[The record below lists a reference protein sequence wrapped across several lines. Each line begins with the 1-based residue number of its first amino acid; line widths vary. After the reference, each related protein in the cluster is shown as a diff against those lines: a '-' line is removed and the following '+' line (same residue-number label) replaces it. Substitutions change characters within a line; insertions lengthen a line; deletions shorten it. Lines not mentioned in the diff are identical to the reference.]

1 MPRNHIYTEKR
12 LFRSKNCSFERHFV
26 SNATVTWA
34 RKRNGILYKD
44 LILNSAISTRSKKLQ
59 PENVRTTA
67 LKLGLSEEKIIFSY
81 MRETPEVCGAMQD
94 WDDIPNICIAVIREL
109 KAFFT
114 FQQAHDRVLHVIKLY
129 VTQVITVLRAFSDVK
144 RLAFF
149 VNEMIETL
157 LEVPAYS
164 AMIDQQVFAFTNG
177 DRDRIVARGFVLRR
191 ITSTEVRAL
200 LMKDKGKFFKA
211 EIMRSE
217 SFGNTQ
223 HNNAGGSN

>member
-1 MPRNHIYTEKR
+1 MPRNLIYPEKR

-26 SNATVTWA
+26 SNATVAWA

-67 LKLGLSEEKIIFSY
+67 LKLGLSEEEIIFSY

-94 WDDIPNICIAVIREL
+94 WDDIPNICIAVLREL
-109 KAFFT
+109 KAFLT

-129 VTQVITVLRAFSDVK
+129 
-144 RLAFF
+144 
-149 VNEMIETL
+149 L

-177 DRDRIVARGFVLRR
+177 DKDRIVARGFVLRR

>member
-1 MPRNHIYTEKR
+1 M
-12 LFRSKNCSFERHFV
+12 
-26 SNATVTWA
+26 
-34 RKRNGILYKD
+34 
-44 LILNSAISTRSKKLQ
+44 
-59 PENVRTTA
+59 
-67 LKLGLSEEKIIFSY
+67 
-81 MRETPEVCGAMQD
+81 
-94 WDDIPNICIAVIREL
+94 
-109 KAFFT
+109 
-114 FQQAHDRVLHVIKLY
+114 
-129 VTQVITVLRAFSDVK
+129 LRAFSDVK

-149 VNEMIETL
+149 VNEMVETL

-177 DRDRIVARGFVLRR
+177 DKDRIVARGFVLRR

>member
-1 MPRNHIYTEKR
+1 M
-12 LFRSKNCSFERHFV
+12 
-26 SNATVTWA
+26 
-34 RKRNGILYKD
+34 
-44 LILNSAISTRSKKLQ
+44 NSAISTRSKKLQ
-59 PENVRTTA
+59 PEYVRTTS
-67 LKLGLSEEKIIFSY
+67 LKLGLSEEEIIFSY

-94 WDDIPNICIAVIREL
+94 WDDIPNICIAVLREL
-109 KAFFT
+109 KALLT
-114 FQQAHDRVLHVIKLY
+114 FQQAHDQVLHVIKLY
-129 VTQVITVLRAFSDVK
+129 DTQVITVLRAFSDVK

-149 VNEMIETL
+149 VNEIVETL

-177 DRDRIVARGFVLRR
+177 DKDRIVARGFVLRR